1 MDEDP
6 DFGSSISS
14 STSQASEH
22 VVDMPEDAPP
32 EVTIVWKDLT
42 VVGVSCKFIA
52 TVCLNGQPETVHC
65 QMSDLIADHQGQV
78 GTEEE
83 DFAEECQRLC

>member
-42 VVGVSCKFIA
+42 VVRVSLLMRISRKFIA
-52 TVCLNGQPETVHC
+52 N
-65 QMSDLIADHQGQV
+65 
-78 GTEEE
+78 
-83 DFAEECQRLC
+83 

>member
-42 VVGVSCKFIA
+42 VVRFSPLMRFPRKFVA
-52 TVCLNGQPETVHC
+52 K
-65 QMSDLIADHQGQV
+65 
-78 GTEEE
+78 
-83 DFAEECQRLC
+83 

>member
-42 VVGVSCKFIA
+42 VVRLSLSMRASRKFIA
-52 TVCLNGQPETVHC
+52 E
-65 QMSDLIADHQGQV
+65 
-78 GTEEE
+78 
-83 DFAEECQRLC
+83 

>member
-42 VVGVSCKFIA
+42 VVGPSLSMRVSRKFIA
-52 TVCLNGQPETVHC
+52 K
-65 QMSDLIADHQGQV
+65 
-78 GTEEE
+78 
-83 DFAEECQRLC
+83 

>member
-22 VVDMPEDAPP
+22 AVDMPEDAPP

-42 VVGVSCKFIA
+42 VVRLSLSMRASRKFIA
-52 TVCLNGQPETVHC
+52 E
-65 QMSDLIADHQGQV
+65 
-78 GTEEE
+78 
-83 DFAEECQRLC
+83 

>member
-22 VVDMPEDAPP
+22 VVDIPEDAPP

-42 VVGVSCKFIA
+42 VVGLSLCMRLLCKFMA
-52 TVCLNGQPETVHC
+52 KFCFVCACIVSLKQCT
-65 QMSDLIADHQGQV
+65 
-78 GTEEE
+78 
-83 DFAEECQRLC
+83 